1 MKNLSFLFC
10 LVASIT
16 TFTGC
21 DQTPKIEYIEVE
33 ALPVMDIFTAHDV
46 APYLEINS
54 NKYETPSKWYATQSK
69 ELSASNPA
77 KAIWNIKRAITLYP
91 HASYYSQLITLLL
104 GQNNYSELSECYELI
119 QSMSEKKGG
128 KQHGFS
134 PLSEAELCDY
144 VVYTYKG
151 NGFYPFQL
159 VSFMSSN
166 QLNHKA
172 FREKLTAYEPL
183 QTQINTPEFKSFL
196 ASLLSDEEQQALEK
210 SPELF
215 QFLLSKCAVVQ
226 QINETKHSIAQFNF
240 KNSDVLDMADNPLDY
255 MCYNFFK
262 ERSESEHWCRI
273 EPKEYVVLAD
283 SNMLLHYLVDTSMT
297 GVTID
302 KRNIYHVL
310 ATFTAH
316 GKPIDYLIAGKQ
328 CGDELYVFNYG
339 NNTLNMEKFKRV
351 WRFGNDYN
359 RFDNEVTKE
368 INAGTSSYTINPDGK
383 FTKL

>member
-1 MKNLSFLFC
+1 MKNLSLLVC

-69 ELSASNPA
+69 ELSASNPT

-104 GQNNYSELSECYELI
+104 GQNNYRELSECYELM

-134 PLSEAELCDY
+134 PLTEAELCDY

-196 ASLLSDEEQQALEK
+196 ASLLSDEEQKALEK

-240 KNSDVLDMADNPLDY
+240 KNSDALDMADNPLDY

-283 SNMLLHYLVDTSMT
+283 SNMLLHYVVDTSMT

-310 ATFTAH
+310 ATFTAQ

-328 CGDELYVFNYG
+328 CGDELHVFNYSS
-339 NNTLNMEKFKRV
+339 NTLNIEKYKRV
-351 WRFGNDYN
+351 WRFGNDYK
-359 RFDNEVTKE
+359 RYDNEVINE
-368 INAGTSSYTINPDGK
+368 INAGTSSYTITPNGK